1 MHYVLVKSTK
11 DVSLS
16 KRQTTPPPI
25 RLHSLLHWF
34 SNCGPRRHFHVNHGR
49 YRIIAAFQN
58 IFITCVFYSFVNLI
72 KKSFTLFKTN
82 CFAKS
87 VWCLL
92 SVKLSPHTE
101 VQCQFENEFLFDALL
116 PLPASRTA
124 AARRAFFKVMLSL
137 VPLQSIIE
145 RFSVFSRFKTL
156 LSPANCRKNFTSHR
170 NC

>member
-1 MHYVLVKSTK
+1 MFGKISQITSIKMHHSSVANFEAGLSSEHMHCVLVKSTK

-25 RLHSLLHWF
+25 RLHGLLHWF

-58 IFITCVFYSFVNLI
+58 IFSTCVFYSFVSLI

-87 VWCLL
+87 VWCFL
-92 SVKLSPHTE
+92 SMKLSPHTE
-101 VQCQFENEFLFDALL
+101 VQCQFENG
-116 PLPASRTA
+116 
-124 AARRAFFKVMLSL
+124 
-137 VPLQSIIE
+137 I
-145 RFSVFSRFKTL
+145 SV
-156 LSPANCRKNFTSHR
+156 
-170 NC
+170 